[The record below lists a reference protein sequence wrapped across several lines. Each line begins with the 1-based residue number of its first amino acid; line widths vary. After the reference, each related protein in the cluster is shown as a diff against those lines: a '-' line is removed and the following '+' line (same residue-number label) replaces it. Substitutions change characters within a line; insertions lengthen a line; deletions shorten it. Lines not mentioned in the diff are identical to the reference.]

1 MRLGTVIADEHIP
14 NTSEFAFV
22 FDKGAKVR
30 KGQYVQAE
38 SEDGLVFGYVA
49 DVYRGNRYFERAE
62 SVSEYERESKIADHF
77 PVKDWEY
84 IIGQVKILG
93 SAEINGSELRQKRTS
108 IPPFPGAE
116 VHSANEDFLRQFV
129 GFADNGL
136 LLGKL
141 QNHEVEARLD
151 MTRLLQKHL
160 AILAMSGAGK
170 SHLASVLIEEIL
182 DRKKEDGRIAV
193 VVVDI
198 HGEYYGFKED
208 PAYRSKTKVVSGKD
222 IKISFRRLTPAIV
235 REFFPDIG
243 QSNAQYSTLSGVL
256 KEMQREMKNEHREYS
271 IKDLIAKIEASKSAT
286 ENVKIPLLRALHE
299 LGSYRIIS
307 GTENPKFAKDIKPG
321 ELLILDLS
329 DLDDYK
335 KKQIL
340 VSYTAKRLFKLRKE
354 GRIPPLLFLVEEAH
368 NFAPERIDKYSGI
381 AKRDVEKIAREGR
394 KFGVSLCLISQRPVN
409 LSTTALSQCNT
420 HIILRVTNPN
430 DLDHIKKSSEGID
443 ERMSRSI
450 TALQTGEAIVVGSAV
465 NAPIFI
471 DIRERKSKKKEKG
484 KPLHEQAL
492 EFENNQKQKEEDV
505 EAFL

>member
-1 MRLGTVIADEHIP
+1 MQLGTVIANAENP

-22 FDKGAKVR
+22 FDKNAKVK

-38 SEDGLVFGYVA
+38 SEDGLVFGYIA

-62 SVSEYERESKIADHF
+62 SVSEYEMESKIAEQF

-84 IIGQVKILG
+84 IIGKVKILG
-93 SAEINGSELRQKRTS
+93 SAEINNGSLKQKRTS
-108 IPPFPGAE
+108 IPPFPGAK

-129 GFADNGL
+129 GFTHNGL

-141 QNHEVEARLD
+141 QNHEVEARVD
-151 MTRLLQKHL
+151 MTRLLQKHV

-208 PAYRSKTKVVSGKD
+208 PAYKSKTKVVNGKD

-235 REFFPDIG
+235 REFFPNL
-243 QSNAQYSTLSGVL
+243 SHPQYATLANIL
-256 KEMQREMKNEHREYS
+256 KEMRTEMKNEHKEFS
-271 IKDLIAKIEASKSAT
+271 IRDLIAKIEASKVAT
-286 ENVKIPLLRALHE
+286 ENVKLPLLRALHE

-307 GTENPKFAKDIKPG
+307 TAENPKFAKDIKPG
-321 ELLILDLS
+321 KLLILDLS

-340 VSYTAKRLFKLRKE
+340 VSYAAKRLFKLRKD
-354 GRIPPLLFLVEEAH
+354 GRIPPVMFLVEEAH

-381 AKRDVEKIAREGR
+381 AKRDIEKIAREGR
-394 KFGVSLCLISQRPVN
+394 KFGISLCLISQRPVN

-430 DLDHIKKSSEGID
+430 DLQHIGESSEGID
-443 ERMSRSI
+443 QRMLRNI
-450 TALQTGEAIVVGSAV
+450 TALQTGEGIIVGSAV

-471 DIRERKSKKKEKG
+471 DIRERKSKKKERG

-492 EFENNQKQKEEDV
+492 EFENRQQKNEEDV

>member
-1 MRLGTVIADEHIP
+1 MQLGTVIADERSP

-62 SVSEYERESKIADHF
+62 SVSEYERESNITDHF

-84 IIGQVKILG
+84 IIGQVKVLG
-93 SAEINGSELRQKRTS
+93 SAEINGDKLVQKRTS
-108 IPPFPGAE
+108 IPPFPGAK
-116 VHSANEDFLRQFV
+116 VYSAKEDFLREFV
-129 GFADNGL
+129 GFVENGL

-141 QNHEVEARLD
+141 QNHDVDARFD

-170 SHLASVLIEEIL
+170 SHLASVLIEELL

-208 PAYRSKTKVVSGKD
+208 PAYRSKTKIVSGKD
-222 IKISFRRLTPAIV
+222 IKISFRRLSPQILK
-235 REFFPDIG
+235 EFFPDMSSPQFSI
-243 QSNAQYSTLSGVL
+243 LSDVL
-256 KEMQREMKNEHREYS
+256 REMQREMKNEHREYS
-271 IKDLIAKIEASKSAT
+271 IRDLISRVEASKSAG
-286 ENVKIPLLRALHE
+286 ENVKNPILRLLHE
-299 LGSYRIIS
+299 LASYRIIS
-307 GTENPKFAKDIKPG
+307 EAENPKFAKDIKPG

-335 KKQIL
+335 KKQVL

-354 GRIPPLLFLVEEAH
+354 ERIPPLLFLVEEAH
-368 NFAPERIDKYSGI
+368 NFAPEKIDKRAGI
-381 AKRDVEKIAREGR
+381 AKREIEKIAREGR

-465 NAPIFI
+465 NTPIFI
-471 DIRERKSKKKEKG
+471 DIRERKSKKKERG

-492 EFENNQKQKEEDV
+492 EFENNRKKKEEDV

>member
-1 MRLGTVIADEHIP
+1 MQLGTVIADENTP
-14 NTSEFAFV
+14 NTYEFAFV
-22 FDKGAKVR
+22 FDKGAKVK

-38 SEDGLVFGYVA
+38 SEDGLVFGYIA
-49 DVYRGNRYFERAE
+49 DIYRGNRYFERAE
-62 SVSEYERESKIADHF
+62 SVSEYEREAKIADHF

-93 SAEINGSELRQKRTS
+93 SAEINGNELKQKRTS
-108 IPPFPGAE
+108 IPPFPGAK
-116 VHSANEDFLRQFV
+116 VYSANEEFLKQFV
-129 GFADNGL
+129 GFVDNGL

-141 QNHEVEARLD
+141 QNHDVEARVD

-208 PAYRSKTKVVSGKD
+208 PAYRGKTKVVNGRD
-222 IKISFRRLTPAIV
+222 IKISFRRLTPRIV
-235 REFFPDIG
+235 KEFFPDL
-243 QSNAQYSTLSGVL
+243 SSPQYTTLSNIL
-256 KEMQREMKNEHREYS
+256 KEMRSEMKNEHKEYS
-271 IKDLIAKIEASKSAT
+271 LKDLIARIESSKLAT
-286 ENVKIPLLRALHE
+286 ENVKVPLLRALRE
-299 LGSYRIIS
+299 LAGYRIVS
-307 GTENPKFAKDIKPG
+307 GAENPKFAKDIKPG

-335 KKQIL
+335 KKQII
-340 VSYTAKRLFKLRKE
+340 VSYVAKRLFKLRKE
-354 GRIPPLLFLVEEAH
+354 ERIPPLLFLVEEAH

-381 AKRDVEKIAREGR
+381 AKHDIERIAREGR
-394 KFGVSLCLISQRPVN
+394 KFGVALCLVSQRPVN

-430 DLDHIKKSSEGID
+430 DLQHIEESSEGID
-443 ERMSRSI
+443 QRMLRNI
-450 TALQTGEAIVVGSAV
+450 TTLQTGEGIIVGSAV

-471 DIRERKSKKKEKG
+471 DIRDRKSKKKERG

-492 EFENNQKQKEEDV
+492 DFENNQRQKEEDV

>member
-1 MRLGTVIADEHIP
+1 MQLGTVIANAENP
-14 NTSEFAFV
+14 NTHEFAFV
-22 FDKGAKVR
+22 FDKGTKVK

-38 SEDGLVFGYVA
+38 SEDGLVFGYIA

-62 SVSEYERESKIADHF
+62 SVSEYERESKIAEQF

-93 SAEINGSELRQKRTS
+93 SAEIDENKLRQKRTS
-108 IPPFPGAE
+108 IPPFPGAK
-116 VHSANEDFLRQFV
+116 VHSAKEDFIKQFV
-129 GFADNGL
+129 GFVDSGL

-141 QNHEVEARLD
+141 QNHEVEAKLD
-151 MTRLLQKHL
+151 MTRLLQKHV

-182 DRKKEDGRIAV
+182 DRKKEDGRIAI

-208 PAYRSKTKVVSGKD
+208 PAYRSKTRVVSGKD
-222 IKISFRRLTPAIV
+222 IKLSFRRLSPAIV
-235 REFFPDIG
+235 REFFPDM
-243 QSNAQYSTLSGVL
+243 SHVQYSTLSNIL
-256 KEMQREMKNEHREYS
+256 KEMRTEMRNEHKEYS
-271 IKDLIAKIEASKSAT
+271 IRDLIARVEASKSAT
-286 ENVKIPLLRALHE
+286 ENVKLPLLRALRE
-299 LGSYRIIS
+299 LNSYRIIS

-340 VSYTAKRLFKLRKE
+340 VSYTAKRLFKLRKD
-354 GRIPPLLFLVEEAH
+354 GRIPPLVFLVEEAH

-381 AKRDVEKIAREGR
+381 AKRDIEKIAREGR
-394 KFGVSLCLISQRPVN
+394 KFGVALCLISQRPVN

-430 DLDHIKKSSEGID
+430 DLQHIGESSEGID
-443 ERMSRSI
+443 QRMLRNI
-450 TALQTGEAIVVGSAV
+450 TTLQTGEGIIVGSAV

-484 KPLHEQAL
+484 KPLHEQAI
-492 EFENNQKQKEEDV
+492 EFENYQQRKEEDV

>member
-1 MRLGTVIADEHIP
+1 MQLGTVIADEHTP

-22 FDKGAKVR
+22 FDKGSKVR

-38 SEDGLVFGYVA
+38 SEDGLVFGYIA

-62 SVSEYERESKIADHF
+62 SVSEYERESKIADQF
-77 PVKDWEY
+77 PVKEWEY
-84 IIGQVKILG
+84 IIGKVKILG
-93 SAEINGSELRQKRTS
+93 SAEINGSQLRQKRTS
-108 IPPFPGAE
+108 IPPFPGAK
-116 VHSANEDFLRQFV
+116 VYSADENFLKQFV
-129 GFADNGL
+129 GFTENGL

-141 QNHEVEARLD
+141 QNHEVEARFD
-151 MTRLLQKHL
+151 MTRLLQRHL

-208 PAYRSKTKVVSGKD
+208 PVYRGKTKVVNGKD
-222 IKISFRRLTPAIV
+222 IRISFRRLTSQIV
-235 REFFPDIG
+235 KEFFPDMSHVQFSIL
-243 QSNAQYSTLSGVL
+243 SNII
-256 KEMQREMKNEHREYS
+256 KEMRDEMKKEHKEYS
-271 IKDLIAKIEASKSAT
+271 LKDLIARVEESESAS
-286 ENVKIPLLRALHE
+286 ENVKVPLLRALRE
-299 LGSYRIIS
+299 LSNYRIVS
-307 GTENPKFAKDIKPG
+307 TAENPRFTKDIKPG
-321 ELLILDLS
+321 ELLVLDLS

-340 VSYTAKRLFKLRKE
+340 VSYTAKRLFKLRKD
-354 GRIPPLLFLVEEAH
+354 GRIPPLLFIVEEAH
-368 NFAPERIDKYSGI
+368 NFAPEKVEKHSAV
-381 AKRDVEKIAREGR
+381 AKHDIEKIAREGR
-394 KFGVSLCLISQRPVN
+394 KFGVALCLISQRPVN

-430 DLDHIKKSSEGID
+430 DLKHIGESSEGID
-443 ERMSRSI
+443 ERMLRSI
-450 TALQTGEAIVVGSAV
+450 TTLQTGEGIVVGSAV

-492 EFENNQKQKEEDV
+492 EFESIQKQKEEDV